1 VGLLG
6 FPMNLVVN
14 GAPHLHKGQ
23 GSVAELLAEFHA
35 APAMTAL
42 MINGEVVRRS
52 GWESVRLAEGD
63 EVELIVAAA
72 GG

>member
-1 VGLLG
+1 
-6 FPMNLVVN
+6 MNLIVN
-14 GAPHLHKGQ
+14 GKPYPHAGQ
-23 GSVAELLAEFHA
+23 GTISELLEEFHA

-52 GWESVRLAEGD
+52 RWDSVRLAEGD
-63 EVELIVAAA
+63 EVEMIVAAA

>member
-1 VGLLG
+1 
-6 FPMNLVVN
+6 MNLVVN
-14 GAPHLHKGQ
+14 GAPHPHQGQ
-23 GSVAELLAEFHA
+23 GTVSELLVEFHA

-42 MINGEVVRRS
+42 MVNGEVVRRS
-52 GWESVRLAEGD
+52 RWESVRLAEGD

>member
-1 VGLLG
+1 
-6 FPMNLVVN
+6 MNLAVN
-14 GAPHLHKGQ
+14 GSPHIHQ
-23 GSVAELLAEFHA
+23 GRGTVVELLEELKAV
-35 APAMTAL
+35 PAMTAI

-52 GWESVRLAEGD
+52 RWEAVRLAEGD